1 MELRVLKDI
10 YLLAKADLL
19 DMRVILGDKG
29 RLIEYL
35 RVASGFDLSLW
46 WFEEVEYWEVRFQKW
61 FEYLDLG

>member
-35 RVASGFDLSLW
+35 RVVSGFDLSL
-46 WFEEVEYWEVRFQKW
+46 
-61 FEYLDLG
+61 

>member
-1 MELRVLKDI
+1 MGLQVLKDI

-19 DMRVILGDKG
+19 DMWVILGDKG

-35 RVASGFDLSLW
+35 RVVSGFDLLPW

>member
-35 RVASGFDLSLW
+35 RVVSGFDLSLW